1 MFRLTNISLRFANKR
16 LCANFRTLKTTSIRS
31 KDEGGSIA
39 SVFSQ
44 F

>member
-1 MFRLTNISLRFANKR
+1 MCK
-16 LCANFRTLKTTSIRS
+16 FRTLKTTSIRS

-44 F
+44 FSNEEAVALLKDFLN